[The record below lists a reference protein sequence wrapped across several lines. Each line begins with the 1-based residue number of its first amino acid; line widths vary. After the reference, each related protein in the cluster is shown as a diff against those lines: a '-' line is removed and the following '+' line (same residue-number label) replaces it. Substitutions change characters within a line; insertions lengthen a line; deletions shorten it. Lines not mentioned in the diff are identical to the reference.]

1 MEQLKIYLLN
11 AVALLFFQVGLA
23 QENDKHIVPSPTKS
37 LKMILYSNGKPIIEG
52 TVVAVGTKLIN
63 NGLFVV
69 YDSNGQIIQTIRYD
83 MGRIIKITNFS
94 EVQRM

>member
-37 LKMILYSNGKPIIEG
+37 LKMILYSNGKPLVEG
-52 TVVAVGTKLIN
+52 NVVAVNGKLIN

-69 YDSNGQIIQTIRYD
+69 YRPDGFVKETIHYD
-83 MGRIIKITNFS
+83 MGRIVKITKFGDN
-94 EVQRM
+94 EKM